1 MIRYSGAAM
10 KPYSQ
15 DLRDKI
21 IAALETDEY
30 SQTEVAE
37 IFGVSLSFV
46 QKLIRRWRKTGSN
59 AARPHGGGVKRVLEA
74 YQQQLRTEVKNQ
86 PDISLN
92 ELCEKIKQSSGVF
105 VSLSQI
111 SRELK
116 LLQLPRKKSRSTTVS
131 EKLSV

>member
-1 MIRYSGAAM
+1 M